1 MKINL
6 IMTENFMADRFKA
19 AIANQF
25 GKTLSCYDYDG
36 LSIQEIKENLSK
48 ERNTVIVTADSRF
61 LDIRRFDIDNIFL
74 YREGEIKPIREC
86 TARKLRVGHNL
97 YKLYNSGEFE

>member
-6 IMTENFMADRFKA
+6 IMTKKFMCESERIV
-19 AIANQF
+19 IANQF
-25 GKTLSCYDYDG
+25 GKTLSRYDYDG

-61 LDIRRFDIDNIFL
+61 LDINFFDIDSIYL